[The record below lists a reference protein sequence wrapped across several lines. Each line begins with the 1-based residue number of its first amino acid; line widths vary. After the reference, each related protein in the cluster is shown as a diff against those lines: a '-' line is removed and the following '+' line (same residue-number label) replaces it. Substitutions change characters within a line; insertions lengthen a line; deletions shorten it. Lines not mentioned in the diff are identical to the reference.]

1 MVWVGKERA
10 QDGPLCWAVS
20 MLCFLSQVIVRAECA
35 EPRVNYTVVCLVC
48 FLVLFLSA
56 FSLGSGVGRRLA
68 FCCYLFWDQES
79 VCLC

>member
-1 MVWVGKERA
+1 
-10 QDGPLCWAVS
+10 
-20 MLCFLSQVIVRAECA
+20 MLGYLHVMFPVQVIVRAECA
-35 EPRVNYTVVCLVC
+35 EPRVNCAVVCLVC